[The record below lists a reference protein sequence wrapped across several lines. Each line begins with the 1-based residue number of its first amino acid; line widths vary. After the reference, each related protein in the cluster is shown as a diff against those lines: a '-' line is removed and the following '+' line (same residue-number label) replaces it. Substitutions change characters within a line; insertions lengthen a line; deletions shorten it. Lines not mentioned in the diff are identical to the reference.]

1 MFVYAVLYSKS
12 SAPTYIAFSPVWFSI
27 MVHAYNARET
37 GFWDRI
43 YSFIRKPEVM
53 RPIVVLIIMILI
65 VPILQFCRSQW
76 PRGLRRGSA
85 AARLLGLWVRIP
97 MGAWMSVCCDRC
109 VLSGRGLCVGLI
121 TRPEESQQLSFIWVW
136 SWILAN
142 EEALAYWGPLCHG
155 TKKITILTT
164 FITMLS
170 TQLHAYFKMWSLFLK
185 C

>member
-155 TKKITILTT
+155 TKKNYN
-164 FITMLS
+164 FNN
-170 TQLHAYFKMWSLFLK
+170 LHNNAINTATCIF
-185 C
+185 